1 MSEENKAASNPEQDS
16 AKTEPK
22 EKGAENP
29 GAKEKKYT
37 DDDVNNLIK
46 KNKEKA
52 VNDFLSEYGITDREA
67 AKKALASAQQGS
79 GGTSENT
86 AENKQ
91 PDFEGMLLK
100 ERADKERV
108 LIENIFLTRSAD
120 PKKIEKA
127 ARLIDLEACK
137 DDNGNFDRKKA
148 ESAVDDLLKEWPE
161 IVLKKEED
169 KAGFV
174 IGANSQPGTEG
185 KTGGTVTKR
194 TAQKSWNRFN

>member
-1 MSEENKAASNPEQDS
+1 MSEENKTTSNPEQNP

-29 GAKEKKYT
+29 GVKEKKYT

-79 GGTSENT
+79 GGTSERA
-86 AENKQ
+86 AEDKQ
-91 PDFEGMLLK
+91 PDFKGMLLK

-120 PKKIEKA
+120 PKKS
-127 ARLIDLEACK
+127 
-137 DDNGNFDRKKA
+137 KK
-148 ESAVDDLLKEWPE
+148 PP
-161 IVLKKEED
+161 VL
-169 KAGFV
+169 
-174 IGANSQPGTEG
+174 
-185 KTGGTVTKR
+185 
-194 TAQKSWNRFN
+194 